1 MDPSLHRK
9 ASPSQPA
16 MPPLRPEQGVLP
28 AQALVAASISSNVG
42 AIRRIE
48 NCVTKTAL
56 HEVAGCYQPF
66 SDRGSGLPGGLM
78 KFARRLRGIVR
89 ESSRSSGHAVT
100 PCPLR
105 SVLRGVSV
113 SACCF
118 GCPDRRSCWSGWWS
132 WSHRCCE
139 CPGRHNCWSG
149 CWTTRR
155 CCSGYP
161 GHRSCWRGCWNCCH
175 R

>member
-1 MDPSLHRK
+1 MEPSLHRK

-28 AQALVAASISSNVG
+28 AQALVAARISSNVG

-48 NCVTKTAL
+48 NRVTKTAL

-66 SDRGSGLPGGLM
+66 SDRGSGLPGGLDEICATL
-78 KFARRLRGIVR
+78 ARNRSGKLAVKRTRR
-89 ESSRSSGHAVT
+89 ET
-100 PCPLR
+100 
-105 SVLRGVSV
+105 VSV
-113 SACCF
+113 AERVAGVLLSACCS
-118 GCPDRRSCWSGWWS
+118 GCPDRRSCWSGWWN
-132 WSHRCCE
+132 WSRRCCE